1 MKPLTVAG
9 LILIVLVIS
18 SATFSIGNNIARA
31 QVPENI
37 AQTLRVAV
45 RIGSDLDQDSTLQA
59 KRLLEN
65 KGLPYDIIADTNTS
79 KLTTENYGLTLVLGS
94 TQPQISPDA
103 ADIKNAVEKGAGLI
117 WIGQGLPENLQ
128 DLVGINYKGTTE
140 LAQGAARIRYG
151 DASTHLYSETIEL
164 VDSTNATAK
173 GYFVDDSD
181 QTVDPAELSFK
192 KGTAGLTYYFAYDAF
207 SWWFADEETPW
218 LRAYRVHLAIEDV
231 ISEHMSVR
239 LLPYPRGMQSAFITR
254 IEDVDPLHT
263 NPEWLNRGEQM
274 LNYYSD
280 NNGALTVGLTPT
292 YVDPALGLNFGI
304 EEPTAHALKEWLSKV
319 LMRGGTIVEH
329 GYTHQIGNEK
339 TGVAPEF
346 FDETTQK
353 WLSLENQKLRISTGA
368 SQIYES
374 LGFDPKGFEP
384 PHYVANSDT
393 YQALSEL
400 GFLYVTQNS
409 NTAFFDRLNLSQGL
423 VNVPETLGY
432 IPIDSAPDV
441 KARIESNMDYLY
453 NMSGLMLYFNHLFDD
468 QMLQIGKE
476 LFNYVSAKENV
487 WLTNADTLADFWAQR
502 YRAYQDMITQMPSDE
517 NSLTVT
523 LGPSNRAGLT
533 LAIDNSPQVRGVSVN
548 GVQWPVFNGS
558 QVILPVL
565 PENQNTIVITFEETD
580 TNTNQVFGYP
590 IIILSIIVSAFIVL
604 RKSGFK
610 KLIKSP
616 SDWRKKQ

>member
-1 MKPLTVAG
+1 MKHYTSVG
-9 LILIVLVIS
+9 LIFIMLVIS
-18 SATFSIGNNIARA
+18 PAMFSFGNNIAKA

-37 AQTLRVAV
+37 AEMSKVAV

-59 KRLLEN
+59 RRLLEN
-65 KGLPYDIIADTNTS
+65 KGLLYDVITETNTS
-79 KLTTENYGLTLVLGS
+79 RLSTENYGLILVLGS
-94 TQPQISPDA
+94 TQPQISLDLE
-103 ADIKNAVEKGAGLI
+103 DIKNAVERGAGLI
-117 WIGQGLPENLQ
+117 WIGQDLPGDLQ
-128 DLVGINYKGTTE
+128 DLVGVNYKGTTE
-140 LAQGAARIRYG
+140 LEQGSARIRYG
-151 DASTHLYSETIEL
+151 DASIHLYSETIEL
-164 VDSTNATAK
+164 VDSTNATTK
-173 GYFVDDSD
+173 GYFVDGSN
-181 QTVDPAELSFK
+181 QTVGPAEVSFK
-192 KGTAGLTYYFAYDAF
+192 KETAGLTYYFAYDAF

-231 ISEHMSVR
+231 LSAHMSVR

-263 NPEWLNRGEQM
+263 NPEWLNRGEQI
-274 LNYYSD
+274 LDYYSD

-346 FDETTQK
+346 YDETTQK

-368 SQIYES
+368 SQIYET

-432 IPIDSAPDV
+432 IPIDTAPDIKV
-441 KARIESNMDYLY
+441 RIESNMDYLY

-468 QMLQIGKE
+468 QMLQIGKD
-476 LFNYVSAKENV
+476 LFDYVSAKENV
-487 WLTNADTLADFWAQR
+487 WLTNADVLADFWTQR
-502 YRAYQDMITQMPSDE
+502 YRAYQDMTTQVQGDK
-517 NSLTVT
+517 NSLTVK

-533 LAIDNSPQVRGVSVN
+533 LAIDNAPQIRGVSVN
-548 GVQWPVFNGS
+548 GVQWSVFNS
-558 QVILPVL
+558 SKVILPVL
-565 PENQNTIVITFEETD
+565 SENQNTIVIAFEETD

-590 IIILSIIVSAFIVL
+590 IIILSIIVSSFIVL

-610 KLIKSP
+610 KLFKSL
-616 SDWRKKQ
+616 SELRKK